1 MASRTTTSGG
11 DYDLS
16 DPLNSFVD
24 VVRRVVLQP
33 TTFFAGLPRQGSFL
47 GPLVFAL
54 ICIEV
59 SVVLVGLL
67 TFLGTPRGSNLAV
80 RREGR
85 PGIPGV
91 RGGAG
96 DRPHSGDRGRVL
108 DGAGDAPVGH
118 PGGGIGTLRVRDDL
132 PGGCLLLSNE
142 SPRLATVYR
151 VDLLLVP
158 TLPGHGRDPRDA
170 RNDHGQGAAGSAAAG
185 HLDPGIGCGS
195 GQRIGHCVLQGCLR
209 RVGWLEQ

>member
-1 MASRTTTSGG
+1 MASTTTTSGG

-91 RGGAG
+91 RGGA
-96 DRPHSGDRGRVL
+96 L

-118 PGGGIGTLRVRDDL
+118 PGGGIGALRVRDDL

-142 SPRLATVYR
+142 SPRLATFYR

-158 TLPGHGRDPRDA
+158 TLPGNGRDPRDA
-170 RNDHGQGAAGSAAAG
+170 RNDHGQGAAGSAAPG
-185 HLDPGIGCGS
+185 HTDPGIGCG
-195 GQRIGHCVLQGCLR
+195 GGRRIGHCVLQGCLM
-209 RVGWLEQ
+209 RVGLLE